1 MKKFIFSTLIGLFIL
16 FGVSG
21 CGTKQ
26 NINIQSYK
34 PNTAQDIQYKEN
46 VLLTVEHSSTSINF
60 QESIFD
66 GLSKYLIVHAPYIKL
81 QNKTDIQ
88 NKSDIYLILDN
99 VRESM
104 WVTGNVKSKIILKD
118 LNNNVITNNDLFISQ
133 DCTNGN
139 TTCKKN
145 ERYNIGLLN
154 GKLLLEGISKNN
166 NKYIKITESV
176 QEKILKNRKITENII
191 QEKQK
196 IVNMYIKENNF
207 QALKEYTDKYPNVV
221 YYIKDSSIR
230 LTLTG
235 EKGMKVGD
243 IKKLLKDGKSELI
256 IVSLIKRVK
265 TPYKEF
271 TLQEIETLQS
281 MGLPDKI
288 IATMIDITTELL
300 KDAKRQKEQQFYLA
314 EQKRINNQKTTVIYQ
329 NNQSQKTDEQGNP
342 VIEKVT
348 DELINQGVSILL
360 DQLF

>member
-139 TTCKKN
+139 TPCKKN

>member
-1 MKKFIFSTLIGLFIL
+1 MKKFIFSSLIGLFIIVGL
-16 FGVSG
+16 SG

-34 PNTAQDIQYKEN
+34 PDIVHDIKYKEN
-46 VLLTVEHSSTSINF
+46 ILLNVKHSSTSINF
-60 QESIFD
+60 QESIFE

-81 QNKTDIQ
+81 QNTTNMQ
-88 NKSDIYLILDN
+88 NKSDIYLTLEN
-99 VRESM
+99 VREGM

-118 LNNNVITNNDLFISQ
+118 LENNVITNNALFISQ
-133 DCTNGN
+133 GCTNGN
-139 TTCKKN
+139 TSCKKN

-176 QEKILKNRKITENII
+176 QQKKLKETRIMENLIE
-191 QEKQK
+191 EKQK
-196 IVNMYIKENNF
+196 IVDQYIKENNF

-221 YYIKDSSIR
+221 YYIKDSRIR

-235 EKGMKVGD
+235 AKGMKVGD
-243 IKKLLKDGKSELI
+243 IKKLLKEGKSELI
-256 IVSLIKRVK
+256 ILSLIKRVK

-271 TLQEIETLQS
+271 TLQEIETLQA
-281 MGLPDKI
+281 MGLPDNI
-288 IATMIDITTELL
+288 IATMIDVTTELL
-300 KDAKRQKEQQFYLA
+300 KDAKRQKEQQFYLE
-314 EQKRINNQKTTVIYQ
+314 EQKKVNNQQTKVVYQ
-329 NNQSQKTDEQGNP
+329 NNTNQKTDEQGNP
-342 VIEKVT
+342 VLEKVT